1 MREAMHNE
9 MRLVALEDPAI
20 DEMVAPMLR
29 DLQAER
35 EAAGEDAVIT
45 WEELDAHAR
54 PRRALRSRMV
64 ESARS
69 AVLELR
75 DRGLIGDEV
84 LRDVEHDL
92 DLQAL
97 QLIQ

>member
-1 MREAMHNE
+1 
-9 MRLVALEDPAI
+9 
-20 DEMVAPMLR
+20 
-29 DLQAER
+29 
-35 EAAGEDAVIT
+35 
-45 WEELDAHAR
+45 
-54 PRRALRSRMV
+54 MV
-64 ESARS
+64 ESARL